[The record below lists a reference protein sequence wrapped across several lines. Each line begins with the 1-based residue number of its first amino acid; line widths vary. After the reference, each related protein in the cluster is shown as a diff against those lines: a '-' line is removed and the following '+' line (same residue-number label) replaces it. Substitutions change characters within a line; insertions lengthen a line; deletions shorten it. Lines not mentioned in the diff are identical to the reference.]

1 MVTDGKEVIL
11 GVSYD
16 KTFGHMIMFGLGG
29 IYVEVL
35 KDVSFR
41 ITPVSKE
48 EAYEMIE
55 EIKGSKILEG
65 VRGEPP
71 YDKENIVDKILRLSQ
86 LVTDFPIIKE
96 VDINPYVVKH
106 KGGIALDARMIIGRI

>member
-1 MVTDGKEVIL
+1 MITGAKEVIL

-35 KDVSFR
+35 KDVAFR
-41 ITPVSKE
+41 IIPISIKE
-48 EAYEMIE
+48 AREMIE
-55 EIKGSKILEG
+55 EIKESKILDD

-71 YDKENIVDKILRLSQ
+71 YDKENIIEKILRLSQ
-86 LVTDFPIIKE
+86 FVIDFPLIKE
-96 VDINPYVVKH
+96 IDVNPYMVKQ
-106 KGGIALDARMIIGRI
+106 KGGVALDARMILGIV